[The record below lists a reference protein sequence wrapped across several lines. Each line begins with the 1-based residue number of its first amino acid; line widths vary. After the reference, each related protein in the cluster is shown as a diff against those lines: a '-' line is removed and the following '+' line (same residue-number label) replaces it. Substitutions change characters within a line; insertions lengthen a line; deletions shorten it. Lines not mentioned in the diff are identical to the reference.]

1 MPALIAPTSEAT
13 SHPSPVSA
21 EQFVQILSVAARTVM
36 LSLPSD
42 HTSMGLFPA
51 VVTPRD
57 TTSTPSPPPLLLNE
71 LTEPMADQAE
81 PDVVP
86 VSTVCGELNSAVTDF
101 FGSLRGSPN
110 NIALTSFLR

>member
-1 MPALIAPTSEAT
+1 MPALIAPTPQDT
-13 SHPSPVSA
+13 SHPCPVSA

-42 HTSMGLFPA
+42 QTSMGLTPA

-71 LTEPMADQAE
+71 LSVPMEDQTEPDA
-81 PDVVP
+81 VP
-86 VSTVCGELNSAVTDF
+86 VSMDCGELN
-101 FGSLRGSPN
+101 
-110 NIALTSFLR
+110 

>member
-1 MPALIAPTSEAT
+1 
-13 SHPSPVSA
+13 
-21 EQFVQILSVAARTVM
+21 
-36 LSLPSD
+36 
-42 HTSMGLFPA
+42 
-51 VVTPRD
+51 
-57 TTSTPSPPPLLLNE
+57 
-71 LTEPMADQAE
+71 MADQAE